1 MNLKKS
7 LFTIIILIMLF
18 TGCSNYQ
25 VQNKGITLPDE
36 ATKQKT
42 MTKVQ
47 NDIDEIIN
55 KDYDYVLS
63 NLGQPNATAYWIDK
77 NKIDSLD
84 TLDTL
89 YDVEDLK
96 DINLIYLKDIS
107 DENTNSTS
115 LYLHLKDKIVKN
127 AEIVDYSRFS
137 TTKNM
142 NKSKILI
149 DCYTDGDVVKMS
161 DLDMEKLENFTGA
174 NSSEMEKIVGNK
186 QSSYDA
192 YLYDKVEK
200 SINVYN
206 LDNEDKLLAIFT
218 EDNKI
223 SAIKILDNKKEVI
236 NEIKNIMIDN

>member
-1 MNLKKS
+1 MNLKRS
-7 LFTIIILIMLF
+7 LSALIILTMLF

-25 VQNKGITLPDE
+25 VQNEGITLPDE

-47 NDIDEIIN
+47 NDVNEIIN

-63 NLGQPNATAYWIDK
+63 NLGEPNATAYWIDK

-84 TLDTL
+84 TLDDAENL
-89 YDVEDLK
+89 E
-96 DINLIYLKDIS
+96 DINLVYLKKVS

-115 LYLHLKDKIVKN
+115 LYLHLKNKIVKN
-127 AEIVDYSRFS
+127 AQIVDYSNSRS
-137 TTKNM
+137 NITKGI

-149 DCYTDGDVVKMS
+149 DCYDDGEIVEMS
-161 DLDMEKLENFTGA
+161 HLDTQKLNTFIGDDSREIST
-174 NSSEMEKIVGNK
+174 IVGHK
-186 QSSYDA
+186 QPSYDA

-200 SINVYN
+200 SINVFK

-218 EDNKI
+218 KDNKI
-223 SAIKILDNKKEVI
+223 SEIKILDNKKEVI
-236 NEIKNIMIDN
+236 NEIKYIMLDN

>member
-1 MNLKKS
+1 MNLKRS
-7 LFTIIILIMLF
+7 LSALIILTMLF

-25 VQNKGITLPDE
+25 VQNEGITLPDE

-47 NDIDEIIN
+47 NDVSEIIN

-63 NLGQPNATAYWIDK
+63 NLGEPNATAYWIDK

-84 TLDTL
+84 TLD
-89 YDVEDLK
+89 DVEDLK
-96 DINLIYLKDIS
+96 DINLIYLKNVS
-107 DENTNSTS
+107 DESANSTS

-127 AEIVDYSRFS
+127 AQIVDYPNSRS
-137 TTKNM
+137 NIIKNT
-142 NKSKILI
+142 NKSKILT
-149 DCYTDGDVVKMS
+149 DCYTDGDIVRMS
-161 DLDMEKLENFTGA
+161 DLDMEKLDNFIGA
-174 NSSEMEKIVGNK
+174 DSSEMSTIVGNK

-218 EDNKI
+218 KDNKI
-223 SAIKILDNKKEVI
+223 SEIKILDNKEEVI
-236 NEIKNIMIDN
+236 NEIKNIMLDN

>member
-1 MNLKKS
+1 MNLKRS
-7 LFTIIILIMLF
+7 LSALIILTMLF

-25 VQNKGITLPDE
+25 VQNEGITLPDE

-47 NDIDEIIN
+47 NDVNEIIN

-63 NLGQPNATAYWIDK
+63 NLGKPNATAYWIDK

-84 TLDTL
+84 TLDDAENL
-89 YDVEDLK
+89 E
-96 DINLIYLKDIS
+96 DINLVYLKNVS
-107 DENTNSTS
+107 DENANSTS
-115 LYLHLKDKIVKN
+115 LYLHLKNKIVKN
-127 AEIVDYSRFS
+127 VQIVDYSNSRS
-137 TTKNM
+137 NIIKGI

-149 DCYTDGDVVKMS
+149 DCYDDEDIVKMS
-161 DLDMEKLENFTGA
+161 DLDTQKLNTFIGDDSREIST
-174 NSSEMEKIVGNK
+174 IVGHK

-200 SINVYN
+200 SINVFK

-218 EDNKI
+218 KDNKI
-223 SAIKILDNKKEVI
+223 SEIKILDNKKEVI
-236 NEIKNIMIDN
+236 NEIKYIMLDN

>member
-1 MNLKKS
+1 MNLKRS
-7 LFTIIILIMLF
+7 LSALIILTMLF

-25 VQNKGITLPDE
+25 VQNEGITLPDE

-47 NDIDEIIN
+47 NNVNEIIN

-63 NLGQPNATAYWIDK
+63 NLGKPNATAYWIDK

-84 TLDTL
+84 TLDDAENL
-89 YDVEDLK
+89 E
-96 DINLIYLKDIS
+96 DINLVYLKKVS

-115 LYLHLKDKIVKN
+115 LYLNLKNKIVKN
-127 AEIVDYSRFS
+127 AQIVDYSNSRS
-137 TTKNM
+137 NITKGI

-149 DCYTDGDVVKMS
+149 DCYDDGEIVEMS
-161 DLDMEKLENFTGA
+161 HLDTQKLNTFIGDDSREIST
-174 NSSEMEKIVGNK
+174 IVGHK
-186 QSSYDA
+186 QPSYDA

-200 SINVYN
+200 SINVFK

-218 EDNKI
+218 KDNKI
-223 SAIKILDNKKEVI
+223 SEIKILDNKKEVI
-236 NEIKNIMIDN
+236 NEIKYIMLDN

>member
-1 MNLKKS
+1 MNLKRS
-7 LFTIIILIMLF
+7 LSALIILTMLF

-25 VQNKGITLPDE
+25 VQNEGITLPDE

-47 NDIDEIIN
+47 NDVNEIIN

-63 NLGQPNATAYWIDK
+63 NLGKPNATAYWIDK

-84 TLDTL
+84 TLDDAENL
-89 YDVEDLK
+89 E
-96 DINLIYLKDIS
+96 DINLVYLKKVS

-115 LYLHLKDKIVKN
+115 LYLNLKNKIVKN
-127 AEIVDYSRFS
+127 AQIVDYSNSRS
-137 TTKNM
+137 NITKGI

-149 DCYTDGDVVKMS
+149 DCYDDGEIVEMS
-161 DLDMEKLENFTGA
+161 HLDTQKLNTFIGDDSREIST
-174 NSSEMEKIVGNK
+174 IVGHK
-186 QSSYDA
+186 QPSYDA

-200 SINVYN
+200 SINVFK

-218 EDNKI
+218 KDNKI
-223 SAIKILDNKKEVI
+223 SEIKILDNKKEVI
-236 NEIKNIMIDN
+236 NEIKYIMLDN

>member
-1 MNLKKS
+1 MNLKRS
-7 LFTIIILIMLF
+7 LSALIILTMLF

-25 VQNKGITLPDE
+25 VQNEGITLPDE

-47 NDIDEIIN
+47 NDVNEIIN

-63 NLGQPNATAYWIDK
+63 NLGEPNATAYWIDK

-84 TLDTL
+84 TLDDAENL
-89 YDVEDLK
+89 E
-96 DINLIYLKDIS
+96 DINLVYLKKVS

-115 LYLHLKDKIVKN
+115 LYLNLKNKIVKN
-127 AEIVDYSRFS
+127 AQIVDYSNSRS
-137 TTKNM
+137 NITKGI

-149 DCYTDGDVVKMS
+149 DCYDDGEIVEMS
-161 DLDMEKLENFTGA
+161 HLDTQKLNTFIGDDSREIST
-174 NSSEMEKIVGNK
+174 IVGHK
-186 QSSYDA
+186 QPSYDA

-200 SINVYN
+200 SINVFK

-218 EDNKI
+218 KDNKI
-223 SAIKILDNKKEVI
+223 SEIKILDNKKEVI
-236 NEIKNIMIDN
+236 NEIKYIMLDN

>member
-1 MNLKKS
+1 MNLKRS
-7 LFTIIILIMLF
+7 LSALIILTMLF

-25 VQNKGITLPDE
+25 VQNEGITLPDE

-47 NDIDEIIN
+47 NNVNEIIN

-63 NLGQPNATAYWIDK
+63 NLGEPNATAYWIDK

-84 TLDTL
+84 TLDDAENL
-89 YDVEDLK
+89 E
-96 DINLIYLKDIS
+96 DINLVYLKKVS

-115 LYLHLKDKIVKN
+115 LYLNLKNKIVKN
-127 AEIVDYSRFS
+127 AQIVDYSNSRS
-137 TTKNM
+137 NITKGI

-149 DCYTDGDVVKMS
+149 DCYDDGEIVEMS
-161 DLDMEKLENFTGA
+161 HLDTQKLNTFIGDDSREIST
-174 NSSEMEKIVGNK
+174 IVGHK
-186 QSSYDA
+186 QPSYDA

-200 SINVYN
+200 SINVFK

-218 EDNKI
+218 KDNKI
-223 SAIKILDNKKEVI
+223 SEIKILDNKKEVI
-236 NEIKNIMIDN
+236 NEIKYIMLDN

>member
-1 MNLKKS
+1 MNLKRS
-7 LFTIIILIMLF
+7 LSALIILTMLF

-25 VQNKGITLPDE
+25 VQNEGITLPDE

-47 NDIDEIIN
+47 NDVNEIIN

-63 NLGQPNATAYWIDK
+63 NLGEPNATAYWIDK

-84 TLDTL
+84 TLDDAENL
-89 YDVEDLK
+89 E
-96 DINLIYLKDIS
+96 DINLVYLKKVS

-115 LYLHLKDKIVKN
+115 LYLNLKNKIVKN
-127 AEIVDYSRFS
+127 AQIVDYSNSRS
-137 TTKNM
+137 NITKGI

-149 DCYTDGDVVKMS
+149 DCYDDGEIVEMS
-161 DLDMEKLENFTGA
+161 HLDTRKLNTFIGDDSREIST
-174 NSSEMEKIVGNK
+174 IVGHK
-186 QSSYDA
+186 QPSYDA

-200 SINVYN
+200 SINVFK

-218 EDNKI
+218 KDNKI
-223 SAIKILDNKKEVI
+223 SEIKIIDNKKEVI
-236 NEIKNIMIDN
+236 NEIKYIMLDN

>member
-1 MNLKKS
+1 MNLKRS
-7 LFTIIILIMLF
+7 LSALIILTMLF

-25 VQNKGITLPDE
+25 VQNEGITLPDE

-47 NDIDEIIN
+47 NDVNEIIN

-63 NLGQPNATAYWIDK
+63 NLGEPNATAYWIDK

-84 TLDTL
+84 TLDDAENL
-89 YDVEDLK
+89 E
-96 DINLIYLKDIS
+96 DINLVYLKKVS

-115 LYLHLKDKIVKN
+115 LYLNLKNKIVKN
-127 AEIVDYSRFS
+127 AQIVDYSNSRS
-137 TTKNM
+137 NITKGI

-149 DCYTDGDVVKMS
+149 DCYDDGEIVEMS
-161 DLDMEKLENFTGA
+161 HLDTQKLNTFIGDDSREIST
-174 NSSEMEKIVGNK
+174 IVGHK
-186 QSSYDA
+186 QPTYDA

-200 SINVYN
+200 SINVFK

-218 EDNKI
+218 KDNKI
-223 SAIKILDNKKEVI
+223 SEIKILDNKKEVI
-236 NEIKNIMIDN
+236 NEIKYIMLDN

>member
-1 MNLKKS
+1 MNLKRS
-7 LFTIIILIMLF
+7 LSALIILTMLF

-25 VQNKGITLPDE
+25 VQNEGITLPDE

-47 NDIDEIIN
+47 NDVNEIIN

-63 NLGQPNATAYWIDK
+63 NLGEPNATAYWIDK

-84 TLDTL
+84 TLDDAENL
-89 YDVEDLK
+89 E
-96 DINLIYLKDIS
+96 DINLVYLKKVS

-115 LYLHLKDKIVKN
+115 LYLNLKNKIVKN
-127 AEIVDYSRFS
+127 AQIVDYSNSRS
-137 TTKNM
+137 NITKGI

-149 DCYTDGDVVKMS
+149 DCYDDGERVEMS
-161 DLDMEKLENFTGA
+161 HLDTQKLNTFIGGDSREIST
-174 NSSEMEKIVGNK
+174 IVGHK
-186 QSSYDA
+186 QPSYDA

-200 SINVYN
+200 SINVFK

-218 EDNKI
+218 KDNKI
-223 SAIKILDNKKEVI
+223 SEIKILDNKKEVI
-236 NEIKNIMIDN
+236 NEIKYIMLDN

>member
-1 MNLKKS
+1 MNLKRS
-7 LFTIIILIMLF
+7 LSALIILTMLF

-25 VQNKGITLPDE
+25 VQNEGITLPDE

-47 NDIDEIIN
+47 NNVNEIIN

-63 NLGQPNATAYWIDK
+63 NLGEPNATAYWIDK

-84 TLDTL
+84 TLDDAENL
-89 YDVEDLK
+89 E
-96 DINLIYLKDIS
+96 DINLVYLKKVS

-115 LYLHLKDKIVKN
+115 LYLHLKNKIVKN
-127 AEIVDYSRFS
+127 AQIVDYSNSRS
-137 TTKNM
+137 NITKGI

-149 DCYTDGDVVKMS
+149 DCYDDGEIVEMS
-161 DLDMEKLENFTGA
+161 HLDTQKLNTFIGDDSREIST
-174 NSSEMEKIVGNK
+174 IVGHK
-186 QSSYDA
+186 QPSYDA

-200 SINVYN
+200 SINVFK

-218 EDNKI
+218 KDNKI
-223 SAIKILDNKKEVI
+223 SEIKILDNKKEVI
-236 NEIKNIMIDN
+236 NEIKYIMLDN

>member
-1 MNLKKS
+1 MNLKRS
-7 LFTIIILIMLF
+7 LSALIILTMLF

-25 VQNKGITLPDE
+25 VQNEGITLPDE

-47 NDIDEIIN
+47 NDVNEIIN

-63 NLGQPNATAYWIDK
+63 NLGKPNATAYWIDK

-84 TLDTL
+84 TLDDAENL
-89 YDVEDLK
+89 E
-96 DINLIYLKDIS
+96 DINLVYLKKVS

-115 LYLHLKDKIVKN
+115 LYLHLKNKIVKN
-127 AEIVDYSRFS
+127 AQIVDYSNSRS
-137 TTKNM
+137 NITKGI

-149 DCYTDGDVVKMS
+149 DCYDDGEIVEMS
-161 DLDMEKLENFTGA
+161 HLDTQKLNTFIGDDSREIST
-174 NSSEMEKIVGNK
+174 IVGHK
-186 QSSYDA
+186 QPSYDA

-200 SINVYN
+200 SINVFK

-218 EDNKI
+218 KDNKI
-223 SAIKILDNKKEVI
+223 SEIKILDNKKEVI
-236 NEIKNIMIDN
+236 NEIKYIMLDN

>member
-1 MNLKKS
+1 MNLKRS
-7 LFTIIILIMLF
+7 LSALIILTMLF

-25 VQNKGITLPDE
+25 VQNEGITLPDE

-47 NDIDEIIN
+47 NDVNEIIN

-63 NLGQPNATAYWIDK
+63 NLGEPNATAYWIDK

-84 TLDTL
+84 TLD
-89 YDVEDLK
+89 DAEDLE
-96 DINLIYLKDIS
+96 DINLVYLKKVS

-115 LYLHLKDKIVKN
+115 LYLHLKNKIVKN
-127 AEIVDYSRFS
+127 AQIVDYSNSRS
-137 TTKNM
+137 NITKGI

-149 DCYTDGDVVKMS
+149 DCYDDGDIVEMS
-161 DLDMEKLENFTGA
+161 NLDTQKLNTFIGDDSREIST
-174 NSSEMEKIVGNK
+174 IVGHK
-186 QSSYDA
+186 QPSYDA

-200 SINVYN
+200 SINVFK

-218 EDNKI
+218 KDNKI
-223 SAIKILDNKKEVI
+223 SEIKILDNKKEVI
-236 NEIKNIMIDN
+236 NEIKYIMLDN